1 MPNPIKVVIFK
12 SLQDSFAENVTF
24 HKIDDENSIIELDYE
39 RITREILRDLQ
50 KEGYSIVL
58 ES

>member
-1 MPNPIKVVIFK
+1 MPNPIKIIIFK

-24 HKIDDENSIIELDYE
+24 HKIDDENSIIEMDYE

>member
-1 MPNPIKVVIFK
+1 MSDPIKDVIFK

-24 HKIDDENSIIELDYE
+24 HKIDDDNSIIEMNYE

-50 KEGYSIVL
+50 KQGYTISL

>member
-1 MPNPIKVVIFK
+1 MPSPIKVVIFK

-24 HKIDDENSIIELDYE
+24 HKIDDENSIIEMDYE

>member
-24 HKIDDENSIIELDYE
+24 HKIDDENSIIEMDYE
-39 RITREILRDLQ
+39 SITREILRDLQ

-58 ES
+58 QS

>member
-12 SLQDSFAENVTF
+12 SLQDSFAENVIF
-24 HKIDDENSIIELDYE
+24 HKIDDENSIIEMDYE
-39 RITREILRDLQ
+39 SITREILRDLQ

-58 ES
+58 KS

>member
-24 HKIDDENSIIELDYE
+24 HKIDDENSIIEMDYE

>member
-24 HKIDDENSIIELDYE
+24 HKIDDENSIIEMDYE
-39 RITREILRDLQ
+39 RITKEILRDLQ